1 MVMPSP
7 FHMAV
12 LPEITAASIVDESAG
27 SPRMALTSRQ
37 GHAGFDFLE
46 VVLVHFGTRAGHEK

>member
-12 LPEITAASIVDESAG
+12 APEITATSILEESAG
-27 SPRMALTSRQ
+27 SPRMALTSAR
-37 GHAGFDFLE
+37 
-46 VVLVHFGTRAGHEK
+46 VMPVLIF